1 MALSIP
7 LLDITSPDAWLNA
20 AQVTGIALLAY
31 LAILWVVL
39 VTWTYRDIQSRTGD
53 SSTQFI
59 SVAVVAVFSVPGL
72 LLYLALRPR
81 ETTADQYA
89 RTLETEAF
97 MRELEKHPSCPEC
110 ARPVEADFAVCPFCR
125 ASLRTECE
133 ECGESMDRKWVA
145 CAFCGAD
152 PARRPVAAAAVRRPA
167 PVAQPRMQPAA
178 SAAPAVTIPRLSP
191 DMAPASAPP
200 LWAGSPQR
208 ESQPVTPAAS
218 TVATAVAPRTRIQP
232 QT

>member
-1 MALSIP
+1 MAPSIP

-39 VTWTYRDIQSRTGD
+39 VTWTYRDIQSRTSD
-53 SSTQFI
+53 PATQFI
-59 SVAVVAVFSVPGL
+59 SVAVVSVFSVPGL

-81 ETTADQYA
+81 ETAADQYA

-125 ASLRTECE
+125 AALRA
-133 ECGESMDRKWVA
+133 ECGDCGQSMDRKWVA
-145 CAFCGAD
+145 CAYCGAE
-152 PARRPVAAAAVRRPA
+152 PARQAAAAVRRPA
-167 PVAQPRMQPAA
+167 RVAQPRPQTAA
-178 SAAPAVTIPRLSP
+178 SAATFAAPPRMNP
-191 DMAPASAPP
+191 DSAPAIAPP
-200 LWAGSPQR
+200 LWAGGGQR
-208 ESQPVTPAAS
+208 EPQSVTAAAS
-218 TVATAVAPRTRIQP
+218 TTATATTPRTRIQP

>member
-39 VTWTYRDIQSRTGD
+39 VTWTYRDVQSRTSD
-53 SSTQFI
+53 RSTRFI
-59 SVAVVAVFSVPGL
+59 SLAVVAVFSVPGL

-81 ETTADQYA
+81 ETAADQYA

-97 MRELEKHPSCPEC
+97 MRELEKHPSCAEC

-125 ASLRTECE
+125 AALRAKCE
-133 ECGESMDRKWVA
+133 DCGQSMDRKWVA
-145 CAFCGAD
+145 CAFCGAE
-152 PARRPVAAAAVRRPA
+152 PPRQPVAAAAVRRPA
-167 PVAQPRMQPAA
+167 PVAQPRPQTAA
-178 SAAPAVTIPRLSP
+178 SAAPFATTPRINP
-191 DMAPASAPP
+191 DTAPAMAPP
-200 LWAGSPQR
+200 LWAGGGQR
-208 ESQPVTPAAS
+208 EPQPVTAS
-218 TVATAVAPRTRIQP
+218 ASATATATTPRTRIQP